1 MVALAA
7 AVAAVAVIF
16 GDEILAEEGVVLEIA
31 GFAFF
36 AVLIEGDMW

>member
-1 MVALAA
+1 MVALA
-7 AVAAVAVIF
+7 AAVAVIF
-16 GDEILAEEGVVLEIA
+16 GDEILAEEVVVLEIA